1 MKPVVEQLINDFK
14 IYELGYDFMGYSLQK
29 GDIYTYHHTIIPA
42 KKHGAMSR
50 ENGTILCGK
59 TSHIYLHII
68 EGYEYE
74 LFKLITFEMLDMK
87 MKGYLAIKNLREINS
102 VLQEFEKKYGN
113 ALNNKGKPL
122 IRSKYRE
129 RNRF

>member
-1 MKPVVEQLINDFK
+1 MKPVVEQLINEFK

-42 KKHGAMSR
+42 KKDGDRSR

-59 TSHIYLHII
+59 SSHTYLHII

-74 LFKLITFEMLDMK
+74 FFKLITFEMLDMK
-87 MKGYLAIKNLREINS
+87 IKGYLAISNLKQINS
-102 VLQEFEKKYGN
+102 ILQEFENKYN
-113 ALNNKGKPL
+113 KALTHKGRPL
-122 IRSKYRE
+122 IRSIYRE